1 MNKQIRNLIK
11 DQKYLKWVVKSLI
24 FHFSLL
30 IGFQMIKDIS
40 LYIDENWFG
49 SEYWRKVLISI
60 QPDNI
65 PDEEFNVLQNS
76 IVVEIWKGVKVSKD
90 HLTDLK
96 N

>member
-24 FHFSLL
+24 FIFTS
-30 IGFQMIKDIS
+30 DWIS
-40 LYIDENWFG
+40 NDQGYFPLYIDENWFG